1 LENLIQLI
9 AKATTHPAIANQ
21 TLLVSDGEDLST
33 PQLIEK
39 IADSIGKPAR
49 LFHFSPKLL
58 KIIGKLTGQR
68 KVIDR
73 LCENLQID
81 GISNLG
87 SDPKQPIKQNKGNIW
102 QDNQDIE

>member
-1 LENLIQLI
+1 M
-9 AKATTHPAIANQ
+9 
-21 TLLVSDGEDLST
+21 
-33 PQLIEK
+33 IEK

-58 KIIGKLTGQR
+58 KIVGKFTGQR

-87 SDPKQPIKQNKGNIW
+87 SDPKSPKKKRIKETNGETTKI
-102 QDNQDIE
+102 